1 MKQSVM
7 ARLMAMGVVFV
18 VLLLP
23 LALTEGIIAERA
35 TRRGEVA
42 ADISRTWGRRQTVT
56 GPVLSVPYRVVSRE
70 SDGRETTRAGTL
82 VLLPEVLDV
91 KAAAAPETR
100 HRGPFSSVVYTARI
114 TMQGRFATPDTS
126 LIDGLAP
133 EVQWQDA
140 TLSLGVDDPQGIA
153 SGLRVTWNDSAVPVL
168 PGVADTGLAKAGV
181 QVNRLAVPADRPSTF
196 DVQMELRG
204 SGGISFTPVGND
216 TTVVLASSWPHPG
229 FTVGQ
234 LPTASRIGG
243 DGFEARWKAAWFA
256 RGFPAAWIRGA
267 VDVNQLSQRA
277 TAAAI
282 GVELVQPVD
291 VYQQSERAVKYAA
304 LVIVLTLAVAFIR
317 EITSRMAV
325 HPVQYL
331 FVGFGLCLFY
341 LLLVSLAE
349 HIAFAAAYAIAS
361 AAVVSLLSWYWTGA
375 LRSVREGRTLA
386 VALTGLYG
394 YLYLLLRLEDFAL
407 LAGATGLF
415 VMLAALMAMTRHID
429 WFGLRLGSPAQPAGD
444 AS

>member
-1 MKQSVM
+1 MKHSVI
-7 ARLMAMGVVFV
+7 ARLMAMGVLFV
-18 VLLLP
+18 VLMIP

-35 TRRGEVA
+35 SRRGEVA

-56 GPVLSVPYRVVSRE
+56 GPVLSVPYRIAGRE
-70 SDGRETTRAGTL
+70 PDGRSVTRTGTL
-82 VLLPEVLDV
+82 VLLPDVLDV
-91 KAAAAPETR
+91 KGAAAPETR

-114 TMQGRFATPDTS
+114 TMQGRFAAPDTS
-126 LIDGLAP
+126 SIDAFEP
-133 EVQWQDA
+133 EVLWHEA
-140 TLSLGVDDPQGIA
+140 TLSLGVEDPQGIA
-153 SGLRVTWNDSAVPVL
+153 SGLRITWNGGATRVL
-168 PGVADTGLAKAGV
+168 PGVAATGLATAGV
-181 QVNRLAVPADRPSTF
+181 QVTRLAVPADRPSTF

-204 SGGISFTPVGND
+204 SEGLAFTPVGNE

-234 LPTASRIGG
+234 LPTTSRIGS
-243 DGFEARWKAAWFA
+243 DGFEARWRSSWFA
-256 RGFPAAWIRGA
+256 RGFPAAWVLGTAA
-267 VDVNQLSQRA
+267 VKQLSERA
-277 TAAAI
+277 AASAI

-291 VYQQSERAVKYAA
+291 VYLQSERAVKYGA

-317 EITSRMAV
+317 EVTSRLAV
-325 HPVQYL
+325 HPIQYL

-341 LLLVSLAE
+341 LLLISLAE
-349 HIAFAAAYAIAS
+349 HIAFAVAYAIAS
-361 AAVVSLLSWYWTGA
+361 AAIVSLLSWYWSGV
-375 LRSVREGRTLA
+375 LRSVRQGRTLA

-415 VMLAALMAMTRHID
+415 VMLAASMAATRRLD
-429 WFGLRLGSPAQPAGD
+429 WFDLRLGSPAQPAGD